1 MNLKNMWNNALYE
14 RPRSLFTPR
23 DTTQGCWHYACDPA
37 HFAGTVP
44 IDKWDITFRPIE
56 RGGPSK
62 IISLRIDQPWMNGS
76 ESLLIVLVLC
86 TTLSLL
92 TLRFGLL
99 TRSGAV
105 ASFVVGMI
113 IGGLG
118 SIAWLLTLIVFTF
131 MGFLVTKFK
140 FKAKEIQGV
149 QEGKKGERTHKN
161 IIANGLVPVL
171 VVVISFLTGE
181 QNSML
186 AGVAFLSAI
195 SVAAADTTASELGVL
210 SPRTYLITT
219 LERVPPGTDGGSQHM
234 EHYGASSPPFSLQRS
249 AGSSCSRTIF

>member
-1 MNLKNMWNNALYE
+1 MDERFGEPTDCSSPLHNALVINIKV
-14 RPRSLFTPR
+14 RTI
-23 DTTQGCWHYACDPA
+23 DP
-37 HFAGTVP
+37 
-44 IDKWDITFRPIE
+44 K
-56 RGGPSK
+56 RGG
-62 IISLRIDQPWMNGS
+62 RILCRWDDHRRTGLYRMAAHPDSVQVHGIPGHEVQVQS
-76 ESLLIVLVLC
+76 E
-86 TTLSLL
+86 
-92 TLRFGLL
+92 GD
-99 TRSGAV
+99 
-105 ASFVVGMI
+105 
-113 IGGLG
+113 
-118 SIAWLLTLIVFTF
+118 
-131 MGFLVTKFK
+131 
-140 FKAKEIQGV
+140 QGV